1 MSPLQSLTHTDTL
14 LRMRREIPRPRLMR
28 GRPTS
33 DVGGSMAHASNWER
47 ARVRVRG
54 KGSGSGVGVHE
65 PDLELG
71 LVEGLEP
78 GPGLGQD

>member
-1 MSPLQSLTHTDTL
+1 
-14 LRMRREIPRPRLMR
+14 
-28 GRPTS
+28 
-33 DVGGSMAHASNWER
+33 MAHASNWER